1 MLPPAAGGPWA
12 GKAALESRGWKQ
24 HLPKHTGT
32 LWAPLQA
39 ASRRLQPSVPAL
51 PRRHGLPQHCLGSR
65 SWLLG
70 RGTPLCSLL
79 VQLPGLPLG
88 YRACLPLP

>member
-32 LWAPLQA
+32 PWAPLQA

-51 PRRHGLPQHCLGSR
+51 PRRHGLPRRCPGSQELAAGQGH
-65 SWLLG
+65 SALLPS
-70 RGTPLCSLL
+70 RAASQLATWMLL
-79 VQLPGLPLG
+79 SS
-88 YRACLPLP
+88 